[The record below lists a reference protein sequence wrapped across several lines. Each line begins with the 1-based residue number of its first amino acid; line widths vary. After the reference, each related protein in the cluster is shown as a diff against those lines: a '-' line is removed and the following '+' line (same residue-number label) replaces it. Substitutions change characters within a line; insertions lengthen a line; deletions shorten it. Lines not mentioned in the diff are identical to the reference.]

1 VGIKGE
7 TEMPIIDTSIRS
19 IQCDGPGCDKHVLF
33 DRKDE
38 KATFENPEN
47 IWLRATRVVQTA
59 DGRNLVFHSD
69 ECEVK
74 SVGTGKHNIPE
85 APKIV
90 PTGNPAA
97 IAALAQAAANAKAA
111 DAAIRAGEPAK
122 VQLTD

>member
-1 VGIKGE
+1 
-7 TEMPIIDTSIRS
+7 MSIIDTAIRS
-19 IQCDGPGCDKHVLF
+19 ISCDGPKCTKAVLF

-38 KATFENPEN
+38 KATFELPEN
-47 IWLRATRVVQTA
+47 IWLRATRVTQTA
-59 DGRNLVFHSD
+59 DGRNKVYCSD
-69 ECEVK
+69 VCEVEG
-74 SVGTGKHNIPE
+74 VGTGTHNIPE